1 MCHGRMVYYT
11 FEWGK
16 KAGQRVASGIF
27 TYTHPSTPIEREH
40 NKEALRILAIK
51 RAHLILDWQA
61 IGTGLIPIYRLQAN
75 FLDFYADYVERN
87 KRFDPRR
94 LPISFTQFK
103 RFINGHF
110 LSPHDLTADLCL
122 RFRQYLLDNYNGYTP
137 GSYFAR
143 FKRVIKDA
151 AQQGYF
157 RIDPCANI
165 SIKNK
170 DNIRR
175 KEHLEA
181 EEYIQLIKTPCEDPE
196 VRDAFIFCC
205 YTGLRWCDVQAFSP
219 SHIKTAHING
229 ADKPI

>member
-1 MCHGRMVYYT
+1 M
-11 FEWGK
+11 
-16 KAGQRVASGIF
+16 
-27 TYTHPSTPIEREH
+27 
-40 NKEALRILAIK
+40 
-51 RAHLILDWQA
+51 
-61 IGTGLIPIYRLQAN
+61 
-75 FLDFYADYVERN
+75 ERN

-175 KEHLEA
+175 KNKCIS
-181 EEYIQLIKTPCEDPE
+181 YFWIFTGRFDQLDIFF
-196 VRDAFIFCC
+196 RFQMFFCC

>member
-1 MCHGRMVYYT
+1 MVYYT

>member
-1 MCHGRMVYYT
+1 MVYYT

-75 FLDFYADYVERN
+75 FPDFYADYVERN

-175 KEHLEA
+175 KNKCIS
-181 EEYIQLIKTPCEDPE
+181 YFWIFTGRFDQLDIFF
-196 VRDAFIFCC
+196 RFQMFFCC